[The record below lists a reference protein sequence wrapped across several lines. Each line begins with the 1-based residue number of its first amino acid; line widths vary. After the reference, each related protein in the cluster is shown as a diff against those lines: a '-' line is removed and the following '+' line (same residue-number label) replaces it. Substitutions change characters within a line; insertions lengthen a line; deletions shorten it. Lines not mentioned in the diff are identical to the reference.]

1 MDCNMPI
8 MDGYKASE
16 EIKYLIKNNK
26 YIPTIIIAL
35 SAQILDDC

>member
-16 EIKYLIKNNK
+16 EIKDLIKMEN
-26 YIPTIIIAL
+26 YVETIITAL
-35 SAQILDDC
+35 SA

>member
-16 EIKYLIKNNK
+16 EIKDLIKNEN
-26 YIPTIIIAL
+26 YLDVIIVAL
-35 SAQILDDC
+35 SA